1 MSKTL
6 FRHAFERSLE
16 MARSEWGQKD
26 HWGKAPLGDH
36 DAVRI
41 YRQAEALMK
50 QRAANNKGLDLND
63 EATYGA
69 IMFASFDDAFAAD
82 AEAHGCVH
90 RPQFAK
96 VTRRNILNS
105 PQYTA
110 IKSSYDALV
119 QQDLVAQQQQA
130 QALQQAAYEQ
140 EQAAIF
146 QARDQATFQAEQ
158 TLAQESVRQSE
169 GVGLP
174 VIDPMESYFRE
185 YAFYEGVE
193 MFGTWGTHV
202 DAGVSQF
209 STSDGRAIRALVDEH
224 LATYEP
230 VEQRGSTQAF
240 FASVNA
246 AFAEVAPH
254 AAPMFSAIAREGEG
268 SKGYQALRHRFD
280 KMVGTAIGPNGLPE
294 GPDLGGRRLPISPY
308 DPRWSDREVVRVH
321 GTKLLSL
328 SEESVGMIRDLD
340 LATIHLQDNDV
351 YEGTHRE
358 DDTKGGVRPLTQWVN
373 GEAIAW
379 RTITENDQMRLPNIG
394 QFMTAK
400 EYRAAASWLRAGLI
414 DTADVASQK
423 IDPNKV
429 MSDEGI
435 ARSEAILTYLSD
447 EGVDFRIEPDRE
459 PGQLKVR
466 IEGTRIDIRLTDT
479 RANEQWVGRVYDSGT
494 VIKYSAEQTAE
505 ERLRARERMENGDGT
520 WTPATDYEPSP
531 TEVVDLVKFALGREV
546 ERQDGKGLVG
556 VPNARHP
563 RALEQAQ
570 DAYFTKNR
578 SAFMVREGLS
588 IVQDAR
594 DRSAGPGKWFDNEA
608 KASEWLG
615 NNIALTRARVAEEL
629 GVEELIALSAQYAD
643 DPDFMP
649 AFAGED
655 ELMAIKQDYWAML
668 RGEETD
674 LLNPGV
680 NRDDYMA
687 AIRDGDHE
695 QIAAM
700 TSAMNAVTVEDR
712 VRQHAALVLDDYVG
726 TVEPDPVTGLRFNPV
741 TVAQHMPSAKSLWS
755 NHDDIIA
762 ALRATSI
769 TGDELRGDEFYNDV
783 INQQLL
789 KFNPET
795 AQKMVNNPDL
805 DPQLARFGTVIAETI
820 SRNGADVVDIA
831 VDDNGVV
838 RWTAQRRVGAKD
850 SRAVDSKGQVRGERT
865 RHVQGEIGQIFTR
878 GEHGEIVTKFNGGEN
893 YMFAPGYTA
902 SVVPQKPGETKSLEE
917 RTKLK
922 GYEQV
927 MSEALVYRV
936 REDLMFT
943 ERSRVGATTSINSA
957 YKRLY
962 DNRFPVDFFERSA
975 EEGLSDEWRAAL
987 LETASLRVHYDNS
1000 IRDGANVMEDIRAQQ
1015 RGFDARNDNS
1025 RDALVLTGGRNI
1037 SVLDVDAGKGFF
1049 DPMMTGMAAN
1059 QGSVRYLLPSAKV
1072 GADGM
1077 ITPGDPA
1084 DRVPVAAH
1092 PESWAMGFDPHDRQN
1107 MTFSNIMQASAV
1119 TGGARTAMIQLGGW
1133 NFEDGII
1140 VSADFANT
1148 HVIRDTEDEMRPL
1161 VAGDKLSDFH
1171 GNKGV
1176 IALVVDP
1183 AMSDAD
1189 ARAAG
1194 LESEVAFFRDNPD
1207 LEVVMSPFSAI
1218 SRFNGG
1224 TARELMNNPQDVV
1237 FRNNDGSTR
1246 VQPGASGDLNFIVTH
1261 MAVDAKTNVYDEEA
1275 VREGQGRK
1283 ASSQLAWVLQAQEC
1297 HEIMEHFYGNNV
1309 SALANFQEYLRV
1321 TGLDVTPYG
1330 ELREGFSESNEQRNI
1345 IEMPSIYDENG
1356 ELNNRVN
1363 RAQVRE
1369 AFVEQISRAGGVM
1382 EIPFQLQ
1389 LRNGAQLEESPN
1401 NPDMY
1406 QLPLLSPHLRSD
1418 EDLADGSTSRHE
1430 YTTRYMA
1437 IFDTCYKLAEEQAK
1451 IDALRQEEAQH
1462 GTLPR
1467 AAEKRLSES
1476 QKFVDQAQKKVQ
1488 ASFDGIANDIVASR
1502 IETKNNVFK
1511 DGFMSARQSHS
1522 ATAVWTGDPRLS
1534 VDEVAMNSSMARE
1547 LGVLDNGYAMVW
1559 RDPVIRDGGV
1569 RYLRVVI
1576 NDDLHGVAVNP
1587 VSVKSFDGDFDGDS
1601 VGLVGNLPKK
1611 AHEEAL
1617 SRLTVEANMLDLGD
1631 GKRMEDGTMFYGLT
1645 LHDSLDVQVAQH
1657 HDPAMAENMKVIV
1670 SELNRYQREYEAGEI
1685 SREELLEVNRAHMDD
1700 LNEHYAQAF
1709 ANRDGLVTL
1718 RFDGM
1723 ENHMASVAQCFE
1735 TGAKGSPGKLKE
1747 YATYIGADPA
1757 QGFKDVG
1764 QPTPEALR
1772 SHYEGS
1778 QKATAIKV
1786 LFTGVAGKKE
1796 QEMVALC
1803 RNLGLTKEAMAA
1815 SAPAQQ
1821 SILQAKHDPIDA
1833 LYRAETLMGP
1843 VGDLYQGRKM
1853 RRGENEQGRYEW
1865 EVVRDENH
1873 QPIQAT
1879 KDEWV
1884 QQYMEMYADDK
1895 GMGVSVGVDQVEKI
1909 AEEFSDE
1916 QGYMRVLSH
1925 DELPTEI
1932 KPLALDQL
1940 AYGDKKNRF
1949 DLLCEMAK
1957 QQVNIYD
1964 GDAYDFAPRVVRA
1977 NMKAME
1983 DAARFGIP
1991 DVEIQ
1996 SISAQQS
2003 LASFERVPQRSGFR
2017 IERRVPAEVGTGIA
2031 APAPLPDAGVQ
2042 GNYVQQQVPATPPVM
2057 PVTPPAQQPVSP
2069 AQTDFRGVGQPLDQG
2084 GKIGNYGHQGPA
2096 MGAQQPVVPQ
2106 QQNIPPV
2113 HNPVPQ
2119 NSVPPTPVVP
2129 KPGTGNPF
2137 THGGANNQ
2145 FMGRFDTSRYN
2156 QQEPPQRQDGG
2167 FEL

>member
-1 MSKTL
+1 
-6 FRHAFERSLE
+6 
-16 MARSEWGQKD
+16 
-26 HWGKAPLGDH
+26 
-36 DAVRI
+36 
-41 YRQAEALMK
+41 
-50 QRAANNKGLDLND
+50 
-63 EATYGA
+63 
-69 IMFASFDDAFAAD
+69 
-82 AEAHGCVH
+82 
-90 RPQFAK
+90 
-96 VTRRNILNS
+96 
-105 PQYTA
+105 
-110 IKSSYDALV
+110 
-119 QQDLVAQQQQA
+119 
-130 QALQQAAYEQ
+130 
-140 EQAAIF
+140 
-146 QARDQATFQAEQ
+146 
-158 TLAQESVRQSE
+158 
-169 GVGLP
+169 
-174 VIDPMESYFRE
+174 
-185 YAFYEGVE
+185 
-193 MFGTWGTHV
+193 
-202 DAGVSQF
+202 
-209 STSDGRAIRALVDEH
+209 
-224 LATYEP
+224 
-230 VEQRGSTQAF
+230 
-240 FASVNA
+240 
-246 AFAEVAPH
+246 
-254 AAPMFSAIAREGEG
+254 
-268 SKGYQALRHRFD
+268 
-280 KMVGTAIGPNGLPE
+280 
-294 GPDLGGRRLPISPY
+294 
-308 DPRWSDREVVRVH
+308 
-321 GTKLLSL
+321 
-328 SEESVGMIRDLD
+328 
-340 LATIHLQDNDV
+340 
-351 YEGTHRE
+351 
-358 DDTKGGVRPLTQWVN
+358 
-373 GEAIAW
+373 
-379 RTITENDQMRLPNIG
+379 
-394 QFMTAK
+394 
-400 EYRAAASWLRAGLI
+400 
-414 DTADVASQK
+414 
-423 IDPNKV
+423 
-429 MSDEGI
+429 
-435 ARSEAILTYLSD
+435 
-447 EGVDFRIEPDRE
+447 
-459 PGQLKVR
+459 
-466 IEGTRIDIRLTDT
+466 
-479 RANEQWVGRVYDSGT
+479 
-494 VIKYSAEQTAE
+494 
-505 ERLRARERMENGDGT
+505 
-520 WTPATDYEPSP
+520 
-531 TEVVDLVKFALGREV
+531 
-546 ERQDGKGLVG
+546 
-556 VPNARHP
+556 
-563 RALEQAQ
+563 
-570 DAYFTKNR
+570 
-578 SAFMVREGLS
+578 
-588 IVQDAR
+588 
-594 DRSAGPGKWFDNEA
+594 
-608 KASEWLG
+608 
-615 NNIALTRARVAEEL
+615 
-629 GVEELIALSAQYAD
+629 
-643 DPDFMP
+643 
-649 AFAGED
+649 
-655 ELMAIKQDYWAML
+655 
-668 RGEETD
+668 
-674 LLNPGV
+674 
-680 NRDDYMA
+680 
-687 AIRDGDHE
+687 
-695 QIAAM
+695 
-700 TSAMNAVTVEDR
+700 
-712 VRQHAALVLDDYVG
+712 
-726 TVEPDPVTGLRFNPV
+726 
-741 TVAQHMPSAKSLWS
+741 
-755 NHDDIIA
+755 
-762 ALRATSI
+762 
-769 TGDELRGDEFYNDV
+769 
-783 INQQLL
+783 
-789 KFNPET
+789 
-795 AQKMVNNPDL
+795 
-805 DPQLARFGTVIAETI
+805 
-820 SRNGADVVDIA
+820 
-831 VDDNGVV
+831 
-838 RWTAQRRVGAKD
+838 
-850 SRAVDSKGQVRGERT
+850 
-865 RHVQGEIGQIFTR
+865 
-878 GEHGEIVTKFNGGEN
+878 
-893 YMFAPGYTA
+893 
-902 SVVPQKPGETKSLEE
+902 
-917 RTKLK
+917 
-922 GYEQV
+922 
-927 MSEALVYRV
+927 
-936 REDLMFT
+936 
-943 ERSRVGATTSINSA
+943 
-957 YKRLY
+957 
-962 DNRFPVDFFERSA
+962 
-975 EEGLSDEWRAAL
+975 
-987 LETASLRVHYDNS
+987 
-1000 IRDGANVMEDIRAQQ
+1000 
-1015 RGFDARNDNS
+1015 
-1025 RDALVLTGGRNI
+1025 
-1037 SVLDVDAGKGFF
+1037 
-1049 DPMMTGMAAN
+1049 
-1059 QGSVRYLLPSAKV
+1059 
-1072 GADGM
+1072 
-1077 ITPGDPA
+1077 
-1084 DRVPVAAH
+1084 
-1092 PESWAMGFDPHDRQN
+1092 
-1107 MTFSNIMQASAV
+1107 
-1119 TGGARTAMIQLGGW
+1119 
-1133 NFEDGII
+1133 
-1140 VSADFANT
+1140 
-1148 HVIRDTEDEMRPL
+1148 
-1161 VAGDKLSDFH
+1161 
-1171 GNKGV
+1171 
-1176 IALVVDP
+1176 
-1183 AMSDAD
+1183 
-1189 ARAAG
+1189 
-1194 LESEVAFFRDNPD
+1194 
-1207 LEVVMSPFSAI
+1207 
-1218 SRFNGG
+1218 
-1224 TARELMNNPQDVV
+1224 
-1237 FRNNDGSTR
+1237 
-1246 VQPGASGDLNFIVTH
+1246 
-1261 MAVDAKTNVYDEEA
+1261 
-1275 VREGQGRK
+1275 
-1283 ASSQLAWVLQAQEC
+1283 
-1297 HEIMEHFYGNNV
+1297 
-1309 SALANFQEYLRV
+1309 
-1321 TGLDVTPYG
+1321 
-1330 ELREGFSESNEQRNI
+1330 
-1345 IEMPSIYDENG
+1345 
-1356 ELNNRVN
+1356 
-1363 RAQVRE
+1363 
-1369 AFVEQISRAGGVM
+1369 
-1382 EIPFQLQ
+1382 
-1389 LRNGAQLEESPN
+1389 
-1401 NPDMY
+1401 
-1406 QLPLLSPHLRSD
+1406 
-1418 EDLADGSTSRHE
+1418 
-1430 YTTRYMA
+1430 
-1437 IFDTCYKLAEEQAK
+1437 
-1451 IDALRQEEAQH
+1451 
-1462 GTLPR
+1462 
-1467 AAEKRLSES
+1467 
-1476 QKFVDQAQKKVQ
+1476 
-1488 ASFDGIANDIVASR
+1488 
-1502 IETKNNVFK
+1502 
-1511 DGFMSARQSHS
+1511 MSARQSHS